1 MHHSLLYM
9 LLIVLVSV
17 VILGHFVSQV
27 IGNMAAAMG
36 AASPA
41 LKSAVIQCVNEPAA
55 TPEVQLAAIQAYRQT
70 TLPEEVTQNFLDL
83 SYIDSIHSEDL

>member
-1 MHHSLLYM
+1 M
-9 LLIVLVSV
+9 
-17 VILGHFVSQV
+17 GRFVSQV

-70 TLPEEVTQNFLDL
+70 TLPEEVTQSHLVFYYSVKILRL
-83 SYIDSIHSEDL
+83 EPC

>member
-1 MHHSLLYM
+1 M
-9 LLIVLVSV
+9 
-17 VILGHFVSQV
+17 GRFVSQV
-27 IGNMAAAMG
+27 IGNMAAAIG

-41 LKSAVIQCVNEPAA
+41 LKSAVIQCVNQPAA